1 MLCNCDVRFDTDIDT
16 TMFTRVQS
24 WIAHWQK
31 ITYYARYTVPII
43 AKIKHA
49 AAASTHTN
57 THKTTKAVQ
66 GAVTSMTLGWR
77 LGERLQTSMHPF
89 VNQRV
94 HPKRVP

>member
-49 AAASTHTN
+49 SAACTHI
-57 THKTTKAVQ
+57 KQLKQSRA
-66 GAVTSMTLGWR
+66 R
-77 LGERLQTSMHPF
+77 
-89 VNQRV
+89 
-94 HPKRVP
+94 